1 MSKSKDEFNE
11 IEDDLDSN
19 KIFNFDFYI
28 NLFKSKR
35 KKLKAGPWPKQEE
48 WNKFFMGC
56 GVSVIAVLI
65 LGAVGAN
72 FVYFSKLNKGDPMGD
87 DDEESLGTY
96 FPIPNDLN
104 YALFVG
110 KYSGDFGPYET
121 GTDANNVKAGGVSL
135 SKFNIPPSG
144 IDGSRGRWPYTEE
157 AFEDYGDRPNTF
169 FDFKKK
175 KMWIIR
181 TIAATYIFWRAILQ
195 YIFKG
200 MDYCPG
206 GVKLVMSLVILGFFI
221 FGPGFLMSLVNS
233 DVKIVT
239 GGFVG
244 IIVASFYLMSIL
256 QIRWEWVYKL
266 GMVWHALFAV
276 VDMAILSL
284 VGSFVAIAMT
294 IQFIL
299 TFIPPFGPLL
309 FNFMG
314 TMEAMHDIKHSLGIL
329 YGFFIFVFAKQ
340 YLNNAILS
348 GMTLVV
354 AFYILIQ
361 MDGFIRYVY
370 NAIHGS
376 KNQ

>member
-1 MSKSKDEFNE
+1 
-11 IEDDLDSN
+11 
-19 KIFNFDFYI
+19 
-28 NLFKSKR
+28 
-35 KKLKAGPWPKQEE
+35 
-48 WNKFFMGC
+48 
-56 GVSVIAVLI
+56 
-65 LGAVGAN
+65 
-72 FVYFSKLNKGDPMGD
+72 
-87 DDEESLGTY
+87 
-96 FPIPNDLN
+96 
-104 YALFVG
+104 
-110 KYSGDFGPYET
+110 
-121 GTDANNVKAGGVSL
+121 
-135 SKFNIPPSG
+135 
-144 IDGSRGRWPYTEE
+144 
-157 AFEDYGDRPNTF
+157 
-169 FDFKKK
+169 
-175 KMWIIR
+175 MWIIR

-200 MDYCPG
+200 MHYCTG
-206 GVKLVMSLVILGFFI
+206 GIKLLISLLILGVFI
-221 FGPGFLMSLVNS
+221 FGPGLLMSLVNS
-233 DVKIVT
+233 DVKIVA

-266 GMVWHALFAV
+266 GMVWHALFSV

-299 TFIPPFGPLL
+299 TFVPPFGPVL

-314 TMEAMHDIKHSLGIL
+314 AMEAMHDIKDSLGIL

-348 GMTLVV
+348 GMTMIVV
-354 AFYILIQ
+354 GYILVQ
-361 MDGFIRYVY
+361 MNKFRRGVY